1 MIDFHNNRIQFHQ
14 SNSPWIRSF
23 SLESIK
29 CLIVCRGPVRKEAM
43 EIFDSIGIREYG
55 ILLSE
60 KDSVVYPMALA
71 PELRGFRFPNN
82 IHRVPDYMGVG
93 KEEKMERI
101 EQIISIAKDNK
112 YTHIFAGYGFMA
124 EDAEFIEAI
133 EKSGVVFMG
142 PASYVANQAGSKDA
156 AKKIARKLDVS
167 VTPGVDNISSLALLT
182 KAPDAKALEKLAK
195 EKGIDFSFDSSV
207 SPEVNAENLLE
218 LGYSKIVEL
227 VTIADLQAEAEKET
241 KKIWEKYPKNRI
253 RFKYIGGGGG
263 KGQRVVSKIEE
274 VKGAVQEILSESKVT
289 APGTNKNFLIELN
302 IENTRHNEIQLIGNG
317 EWCLALGGR
326 DCSVQ
331 MHEQKLLE
339 LSLTQELLEKEIASC
354 STTHP
359 KKAEVLKGDLKVL
372 REMEEQSERFGEAVK
387 LNSVSTFES
396 IVEGTNHF
404 FMEVNTRIQVE
415 HRVTEMVYSLKFK
428 NPENSNE
435 FFVVDSLIEA
445 MALLSLHGKRLQKP
459 ERILKFPSGAEVR
472 INATNKAIQP
482 HAGGVI
488 VNWSKPLPEEI
499 RDDQGISIRNPDMGL
514 FVHYKVAG
522 AYDSNIALLISH
534 GENRKDNLIRL
545 GNILRKTELRG
556 YDLQTNLLVHYGL
569 IHWILG
575 KDAMFKPSTAFMI
588 SYLAG
593 VGALE
598 KIVKDVDLEI
608 AWKKV
613 ISEASSSEAKKV
625 LGRKS
630 TLITRPIGKLLK
642 DAHLVAGFIGFHLNH
657 SWKISGS
664 KIEWLRNPIYVLS
677 DLYYYLNMEADP
689 SLSPSEQIWDH
700 DNEIL
705 QKALSFY
712 RELSKRT
719 GVAADSIELVAN
731 LNSGKTISGID
742 SGILPSVFQSHNGFQ
757 AGLELLKLLPAAG
770 LGSGFYNLEVDEK
783 LEALIPDEFRK
794 AETRDAFIK
803 FLAPPPKASSDE
815 IVAPMG
821 GMFYSK
827 EAPDLP
833 PMVKVGDHFKA
844 GQPLFI
850 VEVMKMFNKISAPF
864 SGTVKE
870 ILLNDSDGKIISKG
884 QTIFKIVPDE
894 VIHMETE
901 AEIAERKRKV
911 TLSLV

>member
-1 MIDFHNNRIQFHQ
+1 MIDFQNNRIQFHQ
-14 SNSPWIRSF
+14 SSSPWIRSF

-82 IHRVPDYMGVG
+82 IHRVPDYMGAG

-124 EDAEFIEAI
+124 EDSEFISAI

-142 PASYVANQAGSKDA
+142 PASYVADQAGSKDA
-156 AKKIARKLDVS
+156 AKKIARKLEVS
-167 VTPGVDNISSLALLT
+167 VTPGVDNISSLALLA
-182 KAPDAKALEKLAK
+182 KAPDAKSLEKIAK
-195 EKGIDFSFDSSV
+195 EKGIDFAFDPSLSL
-207 SPEVNAENLLE
+207 EVNAENLLE
-218 LGYSKIVEL
+218 LGYSKIIEFVS
-227 VTIADLQAEAEKET
+227 IADLQVEAEKEC
-241 KKIWEKYPKNRI
+241 KKIWEKYSKNRI

-263 KGQRVVSKIEE
+263 KGQRVVSKPEE

-339 LSLTQELLEKEIASC
+339 LSLTQELLEKEIAAC
-354 STTHP
+354 AATHP

-372 REMEEQSERFGEAVK
+372 REMEEQSERFGAAVK

-428 NPENSNE
+428 NPENQNE
-435 FFVVDSLIEA
+435 FFIVDSLIEA

-459 ERILKFPSGAEVR
+459 ERIFRFPSGAEVR

-488 VNWSKPLPEEI
+488 MNWSKPLADEI

-575 KDAMFKPSTAFMI
+575 KDAMFKPSTSFMI

-598 KIVKDVDLEI
+598 KIIKDVDLEI
-608 AWKKV
+608 AWKKI
-613 ISEASSSEAKKV
+613 ISEASADLKKV
-625 LGRKS
+625 LSRKL
-630 TLITRPIGKLLK
+630 TLITRPIGELIK
-642 DAHLVAGFIGFHLNH
+642 DAHLSAGFIGFHLNR
-657 SWKISGS
+657 SWKISDS
-664 KIEWLRNPIYVLS
+664 KIEWLRNPIFILA
-677 DLYYYLNMEADP
+677 DLYHYLNMEADP
-689 SLSPSEQIWDH
+689 SLPPSEQIWDH
-700 DNEIL
+700 DDEVL

-712 RELSKRT
+712 QELAKRT
-719 GVAADSIELVAN
+719 GSNPDSIELVAS
-731 LNSGKTISGID
+731 LNAGKSLNGIEAGLL
-742 SGILPSVFQSHNGFQ
+742 SSVLASHNGYQ
-757 AGLELLKLLPAAG
+757 SGLELLKLLPYAG
-770 LGSGFYNLEVDEK
+770 LNSGFYKLEVDEK
-783 LEALIPDEFRK
+783 LEAVIPEEFRK
-794 AETRDAFIK
+794 TETRDSLIK

-833 PMVKVGDHFKA
+833 PMIKVGDHFKA

-894 VIHMETE
+894 VIHIETE
-901 AEIAERKRKV
+901 AEITERKKKI
-911 TLSLV
+911 TLSLI

>member
-1 MIDFHNNRIQFHQ
+1 MIDFQNNRIQFHQ
-14 SNSPWIRSF
+14 SSSPWIRSF

-82 IHRVPDYMGVG
+82 IHRVPDYMGAG

-124 EDAEFIEAI
+124 EDSEFISAI

-142 PASYVANQAGSKDA
+142 PASYVADQAGSKDA
-156 AKKIARKLDVS
+156 AKKIARKLEVS
-167 VTPGVDNISSLALLT
+167 VTPGVDNISSLALLA
-182 KAPDAKALEKLAK
+182 KAPDAKSLEKIAK
-195 EKGIDFSFDSSV
+195 EKGIDFVFDPSLSL
-207 SPEVNAENLLE
+207 EVNAENLLE
-218 LGYSKIVEL
+218 LGYSKIIEFVS
-227 VTIADLQAEAEKET
+227 IADLQVEAEKEC
-241 KKIWEKYPKNRI
+241 KKIWEKYSKNRI

-263 KGQRVVSKIEE
+263 KGQRVVSKPEE

-339 LSLTQELLEKEIASC
+339 LSLTQELLEKEIAAC
-354 STTHP
+354 AATHP

-372 REMEEQSERFGEAVK
+372 REMEEQSERFGAAVK

-428 NPENSNE
+428 NPENQNE
-435 FFVVDSLIEA
+435 FFIVDSLIEA

-459 ERILKFPSGAEVR
+459 ERIFRFPSGAEVR

-488 VNWSKPLPEEI
+488 MNWSKPLADEI

-575 KDAMFKPSTAFMI
+575 KDAMFKPSTSFMI

-598 KIVKDVDLEI
+598 KIIKDVDLEI
-608 AWKKV
+608 AWKKI
-613 ISEASSSEAKKV
+613 ISEASADLKKV
-625 LGRKS
+625 LSRKL
-630 TLITRPIGKLLK
+630 TLITRPIGELIK
-642 DAHLVAGFIGFHLNH
+642 DAHLSAGFIGFHLNR

-664 KIEWLRNPIYVLS
+664 KIEWLRNPIFILA
-677 DLYYYLNMEADP
+677 DLYHYLNMEADP
-689 SLSPSEQIWDH
+689 SLPPSEQIWDH
-700 DNEIL
+700 DDEVL

-712 RELSKRT
+712 QELAKRT
-719 GVAADSIELVAN
+719 GSNPDSIELVAS
-731 LNSGKTISGID
+731 LNAGKSLNGIEAGLL
-742 SGILPSVFQSHNGFQ
+742 SSVLASHNGYQ
-757 AGLELLKLLPAAG
+757 SGLELLKLLPYAG
-770 LGSGFYNLEVDEK
+770 LNSEFYKLEVDEK
-783 LEALIPDEFRK
+783 LEAVIPEEFRK
-794 AETRDAFIK
+794 TETRDSLIK

-833 PMVKVGDHFKA
+833 PMIKVGDHFKA

-894 VIHMETE
+894 VIHIETE
-901 AEIAERKRKV
+901 AEITERKKKI
-911 TLSLV
+911 TLSLI

>member
-1 MIDFHNNRIQFHQ
+1 MIDFQNNRIQFHQ
-14 SNSPWIRSF
+14 SSSPWIRSF

-71 PELRGFRFPNN
+71 SELRGFRFPNN
-82 IHRVPDYMGVG
+82 IHRVPDYMGAG

-124 EDAEFIEAI
+124 EDSEFISAI

-142 PASYVANQAGSKDA
+142 PASYVADQAGSKDA
-156 AKKIARKLDVS
+156 AKKIARKLEVS
-167 VTPGVDNISSLALLT
+167 VTPGVDNISSLALLA
-182 KAPDAKALEKLAK
+182 KAPDAKSLEKIAK
-195 EKGIDFSFDSSV
+195 EKGIDFIFDPSLSL
-207 SPEVNAENLLE
+207 EVNAENLLE
-218 LGYSKIVEL
+218 LGYSKIIEFVS
-227 VTIADLQAEAEKET
+227 IADLQVEAEKEC
-241 KKIWEKYPKNRI
+241 KKIWEKYSKNRI

-263 KGQRVVSKIEE
+263 KGQRVVSKPEE

-339 LSLTQELLEKEIASC
+339 LSLTQELLEKEIAAC
-354 STTHP
+354 AATHP

-372 REMEEQSERFGEAVK
+372 REMEEQSERFGAAVK

-428 NPENSNE
+428 NPENQNE
-435 FFVVDSLIEA
+435 FFIVDSLIEA

-459 ERILKFPSGAEVR
+459 ERIFRFPSGAEVR

-488 VNWSKPLPEEI
+488 MNWSKPLADEI

-575 KDAMFKPSTAFMI
+575 KDAMFKPSTSFMI

-598 KIVKDVDLEI
+598 KIIKDVDLEI
-608 AWKKV
+608 AWKKI
-613 ISEASSSEAKKV
+613 ISEASADLKKV
-625 LGRKS
+625 LSRKL
-630 TLITRPIGKLLK
+630 TLITRPIGELIK
-642 DAHLVAGFIGFHLNH
+642 DAHLSAGFIGFHLNR

-664 KIEWLRNPIYVLS
+664 KIEWLRNPIFILA
-677 DLYYYLNMEADP
+677 DLYHYLNMEADP
-689 SLSPSEQIWDH
+689 SLPPSEQIWDH
-700 DNEIL
+700 DDEVL

-712 RELSKRT
+712 QELAKRT
-719 GVAADSIELVAN
+719 GSNPDSIELVAS
-731 LNSGKTISGID
+731 LNAGKSLNGIEAGLL
-742 SGILPSVFQSHNGFQ
+742 SSVLASHNGYQ
-757 AGLELLKLLPAAG
+757 SGLELLKLLPYAG
-770 LGSGFYNLEVDEK
+770 LNSGFYKLEVDEK
-783 LEALIPDEFRK
+783 LEAVIPEEFRK
-794 AETRDAFIK
+794 TETRDSLIK

-833 PMVKVGDHFKA
+833 PMIKVGDHFKA

-894 VIHMETE
+894 VIHIETE
-901 AEIAERKRKV
+901 AEITERKKKI
-911 TLSLV
+911 TLSLI

>member
-1 MIDFHNNRIQFHQ
+1 MIDFQNNRIQFHQ

-71 PELRGFRFPNN
+71 PELRGFRFPHN
-82 IHRVPDYMGVG
+82 IHRVPDYMGAG
-93 KEEKMERI
+93 KEEKVERI

-124 EDAEFIEAI
+124 EDSEFISAI
-133 EKSGVVFMG
+133 EKSGLVFMG
-142 PASYVANQAGSKDA
+142 PASYVADQAGSKDA
-156 AKKIARKLDVS
+156 AKKIARKLEVS
-167 VTPGVDNISSLALLT
+167 VTPGVDNISSLALLA
-182 KAPDAKALEKLAK
+182 KAPDAKALEKFAK
-195 EKGIDFSFDSSV
+195 EKGIDFTFDSSL
-207 SPEVNAENLLE
+207 PLDANAENLLE
-218 LGYSKIVEL
+218 LGYSKIIEL
-227 VTIADLQAEAEKET
+227 VSIADLQVEAEKEC
-241 KKIWEKYPKNRI
+241 KKIWEKYSKNRI

-339 LSLTQELLEKEIASC
+339 ISLTQELLEKEIASC
-354 STTHP
+354 ASTNP

-372 REMEEQSERFGEAVK
+372 REMEEQSERFGAAVK

-396 IVEGTNHF
+396 IVDGTNHF

-428 NPENSNE
+428 NPENPNE
-435 FFVVDSLIEA
+435 FFIVDSLIEA

-459 ERILKFPSGAEVR
+459 ERILRYPSGAEVR

-488 VNWSKPLPEEI
+488 MGWSKPLPEEI

-522 AYDSNIALLISH
+522 AYDSNIALLITH
-534 GENRKDNLIRL
+534 GETREDNLKRL
-545 GNILRKTELRG
+545 GNILRRTELRG
-556 YDLQTNLLVHYGL
+556 HDLQTNLLVHYGL
-569 IHWILG
+569 INWILG
-575 KDAMFKPSTAFMI
+575 KDSMFKPSTAFMI

-598 KIVKDVDLEI
+598 RLMKDVDLEI
-608 AWKKV
+608 AWKKT
-613 ISEASSSEAKKV
+613 ISDAPAEAKKV
-625 LGRKS
+625 LSRKL
-630 TLITRPIGKLLK
+630 TLITRPIEAIAK

-657 SWKISGS
+657 SWKIASN
-664 KIEWLRNPIYVLS
+664 KIEWLRNPIFILA
-677 DLYYYLNMEADP
+677 DLYHYLNMEADETQP
-689 SLSPSEQIWDH
+689 PSEQIWDH

-705 QKALSFY
+705 QKAISFY
-712 RELSKRT
+712 QELSKKT
-719 GVAADSIELVAN
+719 GIAADSIELVTS
-731 LNSGKTISGID
+731 LNGGKALKGVD
-742 SGILPSVFQSHNGFQ
+742 SSILNQVIQSHNGFQ
-757 AGLELLKLLPAAG
+757 IGLELIKLLPSAG
-770 LGSGFYNLEVDEK
+770 LSSGFYNLGVDEK
-783 LEALIPDEFRK
+783 LEAILPEEFKK
-794 AETRDAFIK
+794 AETRDGFIK

-833 PMVKVGDHFKA
+833 PMIQVGDHFKA

-894 VIHMETE
+894 VIHIETDQ
-901 AEIAERKRKV
+901 EIAERKKKI
-911 TLSLV
+911 TLSLI

>member
-1 MIDFHNNRIQFHQ
+1 MIDFQNNRIQFHQ
-14 SNSPWIRSF
+14 SSSPWIRSF

-82 IHRVPDYMGVG
+82 IHRVPDYMGAG

-124 EDAEFIEAI
+124 EDSEFISAI

-142 PASYVANQAGSKDA
+142 PASYVADQAGSKDA
-156 AKKIARKLDVS
+156 AKKIARKLEVS
-167 VTPGVDNISSLALLT
+167 VTPGVDNISSLALLA
-182 KAPDAKALEKLAK
+182 KAPDAKSLEKIAK
-195 EKGIDFSFDSSV
+195 EKGIDFVFDPSLSL
-207 SPEVNAENLLE
+207 EVNAENLLE
-218 LGYSKIVEL
+218 LGYSKIIEFVS
-227 VTIADLQAEAEKET
+227 IADLQVEAEKEC
-241 KKIWEKYPKNRI
+241 KKIWEKYSKNRI

-263 KGQRVVSKIEE
+263 KGQRVVSKPEE

-339 LSLTQELLEKEIASC
+339 LSLTQELLEKEIAAC
-354 STTHP
+354 AATHP

-372 REMEEQSERFGEAVK
+372 REMEEQSERFGAAVK

-428 NPENSNE
+428 NPENQNE
-435 FFVVDSLIEA
+435 FFIVDSLIEA

-459 ERILKFPSGAEVR
+459 ERIFRFPSGAEVR

-488 VNWSKPLPEEI
+488 MNWSKPLADEI

-575 KDAMFKPSTAFMI
+575 KDAMFKPSTSFMI

-598 KIVKDVDLEI
+598 KIIKDVDLEI
-608 AWKKV
+608 AWKKI
-613 ISEASSSEAKKV
+613 ISEASADLKKV
-625 LGRKS
+625 LSRKL
-630 TLITRPIGKLLK
+630 TLITRPIGELIK
-642 DAHLVAGFIGFHLNH
+642 DAHLSAGFIGFHLNR

-664 KIEWLRNPIYVLS
+664 KIEWLRNPIFILA
-677 DLYYYLNMEADP
+677 DLYHYLNMEADP
-689 SLSPSEQIWDH
+689 SLPPSEQIWDH
-700 DNEIL
+700 DDEVL

-712 RELSKRT
+712 QELAKRT
-719 GVAADSIELVAN
+719 GSNPDSIELVAS
-731 LNSGKTISGID
+731 LNAGKSLNGIEAGLL
-742 SGILPSVFQSHNGFQ
+742 SSILASHNGYQ
-757 AGLELLKLLPAAG
+757 SGLELLKLLPYAG
-770 LGSGFYNLEVDEK
+770 LNSGFYKLEVDEK
-783 LEALIPDEFRK
+783 LEAVIPEEFRK
-794 AETRDAFIK
+794 TETRDSLIK

-833 PMVKVGDHFKA
+833 PMIKVGDHFKA

-894 VIHMETE
+894 VIHIETE
-901 AEIAERKRKV
+901 AEITERKKKI
-911 TLSLV
+911 TLSLI

>member
-1 MIDFHNNRIQFHQ
+1 MIDFQNNRIQFHQ
-14 SNSPWIRSF
+14 SSSPWIRSF

-82 IHRVPDYMGVG
+82 IHRVPDYMGAG

-124 EDAEFIEAI
+124 EDSEFISAI

-142 PASYVANQAGSKDA
+142 PASYVADQAGSKDA
-156 AKKIARKLDVS
+156 AKKIARKLEVS
-167 VTPGVDNISSLALLT
+167 VTPGVDNISSLALLA
-182 KAPDAKALEKLAK
+182 KAPDAKSLEKIAK
-195 EKGIDFSFDSSV
+195 EKGIDFIFDPSLSL
-207 SPEVNAENLLE
+207 EVNAENLLE
-218 LGYSKIVEL
+218 LGYSKIIEFVS
-227 VTIADLQAEAEKET
+227 IADLQVEAEKEC
-241 KKIWEKYPKNRI
+241 KKIWEKYSKNRI

-263 KGQRVVSKIEE
+263 KGQRVVSKPEE

-339 LSLTQELLEKEIASC
+339 LSLTQELLEKEIAAC
-354 STTHP
+354 AATHP

-372 REMEEQSERFGEAVK
+372 REMEEQSERFGAAVK

-428 NPENSNE
+428 NPENQNE
-435 FFVVDSLIEA
+435 FFIVDSLIEA

-459 ERILKFPSGAEVR
+459 ERIFRFPSGAEVR

-488 VNWSKPLPEEI
+488 MNWSKPLADEI

-575 KDAMFKPSTAFMI
+575 KDAMFKPSTSFMI

-598 KIVKDVDLEI
+598 KIIKDVDLEI
-608 AWKKV
+608 AWKKI
-613 ISEASSSEAKKV
+613 ISEASADLKKV
-625 LGRKS
+625 LSRKL
-630 TLITRPIGKLLK
+630 TLITRPIGELIK
-642 DAHLVAGFIGFHLNH
+642 DAHLSAGFIGFHLNR
-657 SWKISGS
+657 SWKISDS
-664 KIEWLRNPIYVLS
+664 KIEWLRNPIFILA
-677 DLYYYLNMEADP
+677 DLYHYLNMEADP
-689 SLSPSEQIWDH
+689 SLPPSEQIWDH
-700 DNEIL
+700 DDEVL

-712 RELSKRT
+712 QELAKRT
-719 GVAADSIELVAN
+719 GSNPDSIELVAS
-731 LNSGKTISGID
+731 LNAGKSLNGIEA
-742 SGILPSVFQSHNGFQ
+742 GLLPSILASHNGYQ
-757 AGLELLKLLPAAG
+757 SGLELLKLLPYAG
-770 LGSGFYNLEVDEK
+770 LNSGFYKLEVDEK
-783 LEALIPDEFRK
+783 LEAVIPEEFRK
-794 AETRDAFIK
+794 TETRDSLIK

-833 PMVKVGDHFKA
+833 PMIKVGDHFKA

-894 VIHMETE
+894 VIHIETE
-901 AEIAERKRKV
+901 AEITERKKKI
-911 TLSLV
+911 TLSLI

>member
-1 MIDFHNNRIQFHQ
+1 MIDFQNNRIQFHQ
-14 SNSPWIRSF
+14 SSSPWIRSF

-82 IHRVPDYMGVG
+82 IHRVPDYMGAG

-124 EDAEFIEAI
+124 EDSEFISAI

-142 PASYVANQAGSKDA
+142 PASYVADQAGSKDA
-156 AKKIARKLDVS
+156 AKKIARKLEVS
-167 VTPGVDNISSLALLT
+167 VTPGVDNISSLALLA
-182 KAPDAKALEKLAK
+182 KAPDAKSLEKIAK
-195 EKGIDFSFDSSV
+195 EKGIDFVFDPSLSL
-207 SPEVNAENLLE
+207 EVNAENLLE
-218 LGYSKIVEL
+218 LGYSKIIEFVS
-227 VTIADLQAEAEKET
+227 IADLQVEAEKEC
-241 KKIWEKYPKNRI
+241 KKIWEKYSKNRI

-263 KGQRVVSKIEE
+263 KGQRVVSKPEE

-339 LSLTQELLEKEIASC
+339 LSLTQELLEKEIAAC
-354 STTHP
+354 AATHP

-372 REMEEQSERFGEAVK
+372 REMEEQSERFGAAVK

-428 NPENSNE
+428 NPENQNE
-435 FFVVDSLIEA
+435 FFIVDSLIEA

-459 ERILKFPSGAEVR
+459 ERIFRFPSGAEVR

-488 VNWSKPLPEEI
+488 MNWSKPLADEI

-575 KDAMFKPSTAFMI
+575 KDAMFKPSTSFMI

-598 KIVKDVDLEI
+598 KIIKDVDLEI
-608 AWKKV
+608 AWKKI
-613 ISEASSSEAKKV
+613 ISEASADLKKV
-625 LGRKS
+625 LSRKL
-630 TLITRPIGKLLK
+630 TLITRPIGELIK
-642 DAHLVAGFIGFHLNH
+642 DAHLSAGFIGFHLNR

-664 KIEWLRNPIYVLS
+664 KIEWLRNPIFILA
-677 DLYYYLNMEADP
+677 DLYHYLNMEADP
-689 SLSPSEQIWDH
+689 SLPPSEQIWDH
-700 DNEIL
+700 DDEVL

-712 RELSKRT
+712 QELAKRT
-719 GVAADSIELVAN
+719 GSNPDSIELVAS
-731 LNSGKTISGID
+731 LNAGKSLNGIEAGLL
-742 SGILPSVFQSHNGFQ
+742 SSVLASHNGYQ
-757 AGLELLKLLPAAG
+757 SGLELLKLLPYAG
-770 LGSGFYNLEVDEK
+770 LNSGFYKLEVDEK
-783 LEALIPDEFRK
+783 LEAVIPEEFRK
-794 AETRDAFIK
+794 TETRDSLIK

-833 PMVKVGDHFKA
+833 PMIKVGDHFKA

-894 VIHMETE
+894 VIHIETE
-901 AEIAERKRKV
+901 AEITERKKKI
-911 TLSLV
+911 TLSLI

>member
-1 MIDFHNNRIQFHQ
+1 MIDFQNNRIQFHQ
-14 SNSPWIRSF
+14 SSSPWIRSF

-82 IHRVPDYMGVG
+82 IHRVPDYMGAG

-124 EDAEFIEAI
+124 EDSEFISAI

-142 PASYVANQAGSKDA
+142 PASYVADQAGSKDA
-156 AKKIARKLDVS
+156 AKKIARKLEVS
-167 VTPGVDNISSLALLT
+167 VTPGVDNISSLALLA
-182 KAPDAKALEKLAK
+182 KAPDAKSLEKIAK
-195 EKGIDFSFDSSV
+195 EKGIDFIFDSSL
-207 SPEVNAENLLE
+207 SLEVNAENLLE
-218 LGYSKIVEL
+218 LGYSKIIEFVS
-227 VTIADLQAEAEKET
+227 IADLQIEAEKEC
-241 KKIWEKYPKNRI
+241 KKIWEKYSKNRI

-263 KGQRVVSKIEE
+263 KGQRVVSKPEE

-339 LSLTQELLEKEIASC
+339 LSLTQELLEKEIAVC
-354 STTHP
+354 AATHP

-372 REMEEQSERFGEAVK
+372 REMEEQSERFGAAVK

-428 NPENSNE
+428 NPENQNE
-435 FFVVDSLIEA
+435 FFIVDSLIEA

-459 ERILKFPSGAEVR
+459 ERIFRFPSGAEVR

-482 HAGGVI
+482 HAGGI
-488 VNWSKPLPEEI
+488 IMNWSKPLVDEI

-575 KDAMFKPSTAFMI
+575 KDAMFKPSTSFMI

-598 KIVKDVDLEI
+598 KIIKDVDLEI
-608 AWKKV
+608 AWKKI
-613 ISEASSSEAKKV
+613 ISEASVDLKKV
-625 LGRKS
+625 LSRKL
-630 TLITRPIGKLLK
+630 TLITRPIGELIK
-642 DAHLVAGFIGFHLNH
+642 DAHLSAGFIGFHLNR

-664 KIEWLRNPIYVLS
+664 KIEWLRNPIFILA
-677 DLYYYLNMEADP
+677 DLYHYLNMEADP
-689 SLSPSEQIWDH
+689 SLPPSEQIWDH
-700 DNEIL
+700 DNEVL

-712 RELSKRT
+712 QELAKRT
-719 GVAADSIELVAN
+719 GSNPDSIELVAS
-731 LNSGKTISGID
+731 LNAGKSLNGIEAGLL
-742 SGILPSVFQSHNGFQ
+742 SSVLASHNGYQ
-757 AGLELLKLLPAAG
+757 SGLELLKLLPYAG
-770 LGSGFYNLEVDEK
+770 LNSGFYKLEVDEK
-783 LEALIPDEFRK
+783 LEAVIPEEFK
-794 AETRDAFIK
+794 KTETRDSLIK

-894 VIHMETE
+894 VIHIETE
-901 AEIAERKRKV
+901 AEITERKKKI
-911 TLSLV
+911 TLSLI

>member
-1 MIDFHNNRIQFHQ
+1 MIDFQNNRIQFHQ
-14 SNSPWIRSF
+14 SSSPWIRSF

-82 IHRVPDYMGVG
+82 IHRVPDYMGAG

-124 EDAEFIEAI
+124 EDSEFISAI

-142 PASYVANQAGSKDA
+142 PASYVADQAGSKDA
-156 AKKIARKLDVS
+156 AKKIARKLEVS
-167 VTPGVDNISSLALLT
+167 VTPGVDNISSLALLA
-182 KAPDAKALEKLAK
+182 KAPDAKSLEKIAK
-195 EKGIDFSFDSSV
+195 EKGIDFVFDPSLSL
-207 SPEVNAENLLE
+207 EVNAENLLE
-218 LGYSKIVEL
+218 LGYSKIIEFVS
-227 VTIADLQAEAEKET
+227 IADLQVEAEKEC
-241 KKIWEKYPKNRI
+241 KKIWEKYSKNRI

-263 KGQRVVSKIEE
+263 KGQRVVSKPEE

-339 LSLTQELLEKEIASC
+339 LSLTQELLEKEIAAC
-354 STTHP
+354 ATTHP

-372 REMEEQSERFGEAVK
+372 REMEEQSERFGAAVK

-428 NPENSNE
+428 NPENQNE
-435 FFVVDSLIEA
+435 FFIVDSLIEA

-459 ERILKFPSGAEVR
+459 ERIFRFPSGAEVR

-488 VNWSKPLPEEI
+488 MNWSKPLADEI

-575 KDAMFKPSTAFMI
+575 KDAMFKPSTSFMI

-598 KIVKDVDLEI
+598 KIIKDVDLEI
-608 AWKKV
+608 AWKKI
-613 ISEASSSEAKKV
+613 ISEASADLKKV
-625 LGRKS
+625 LSRKL
-630 TLITRPIGKLLK
+630 TLITRPIGELIK
-642 DAHLVAGFIGFHLNH
+642 DAHLSAGFIGFHLNR

-664 KIEWLRNPIYVLS
+664 KIEWLRNPIFMLA
-677 DLYYYLNMEADP
+677 DLYHYLNMEADP
-689 SLSPSEQIWDH
+689 SLPPSEQIWDH
-700 DNEIL
+700 DDEVL

-712 RELSKRT
+712 QELAKRT
-719 GVAADSIELVAN
+719 GSNPDSIELVAS
-731 LNSGKTISGID
+731 LNAGKSLNGIEAGLL
-742 SGILPSVFQSHNGFQ
+742 SSVLASHNGYQ
-757 AGLELLKLLPAAG
+757 SGLELLKLLPYAG
-770 LGSGFYNLEVDEK
+770 LNSGFYKLEVDEK
-783 LEALIPDEFRK
+783 LEAVIPEEFRK
-794 AETRDAFIK
+794 TETRDSLIK

-833 PMVKVGDHFKA
+833 PMIKVGDHFKA

-894 VIHMETE
+894 VIHIETE
-901 AEIAERKRKV
+901 AEITERKRK
-911 TLSLV
+911 SH

>member
-1 MIDFHNNRIQFHQ
+1 MIDFQNNRIQFHQ
-14 SNSPWIRSF
+14 SSSPWIRSF

-82 IHRVPDYMGVG
+82 IHRVPDYMGAG

-124 EDAEFIEAI
+124 EDSEFISAI

-142 PASYVANQAGSKDA
+142 PASYVADQAGSKDA
-156 AKKIARKLDVS
+156 AKKIARKLEVS
-167 VTPGVDNISSLALLT
+167 VTPGVDNISSLALLA
-182 KAPDAKALEKLAK
+182 KAPDAKSLEKIAK
-195 EKGIDFSFDSSV
+195 EKGIDFIFDPSLSL
-207 SPEVNAENLLE
+207 EVNAENLLE
-218 LGYSKIVEL
+218 LGYSKIIEFVS
-227 VTIADLQAEAEKET
+227 IADLQVEAEKEC
-241 KKIWEKYPKNRI
+241 KKIWEKYSKNRI

-263 KGQRVVSKIEE
+263 KGQRVVSKPEE

-354 STTHP
+354 AATHP

-372 REMEEQSERFGEAVK
+372 REMEEQSERFGAAVK

-428 NPENSNE
+428 NPENQNE
-435 FFVVDSLIEA
+435 FFIVDSLIEA

-459 ERILKFPSGAEVR
+459 ERIFRFPSGAEVR

-488 VNWSKPLPEEI
+488 MNWSKPLADEI

-575 KDAMFKPSTAFMI
+575 KDAMFKPSTSFMI

-598 KIVKDVDLEI
+598 KIIKDVDLEI
-608 AWKKV
+608 AWKKI
-613 ISEASSSEAKKV
+613 ISEASADLKKV
-625 LGRKS
+625 LSRKL
-630 TLITRPIGKLLK
+630 TLITRPIGELIK
-642 DAHLVAGFIGFHLNH
+642 DAHLSAGFIGFHLNR

-664 KIEWLRNPIYVLS
+664 KIEWLRNPIFILA
-677 DLYYYLNMEADP
+677 DLYHYLNMEADP
-689 SLSPSEQIWDH
+689 SLPPSEQIWDH
-700 DNEIL
+700 DDEVL

-712 RELSKRT
+712 QELAKRT
-719 GVAADSIELVAN
+719 GSNPDSIELVAS
-731 LNSGKTISGID
+731 LNAGKSLNGIEAGLL
-742 SGILPSVFQSHNGFQ
+742 SSVLASHNGYQ
-757 AGLELLKLLPAAG
+757 SGLELLKLLPYAG
-770 LGSGFYNLEVDEK
+770 LNSGFYKLEVDEK
-783 LEALIPDEFRK
+783 LEAVIPEEFRK
-794 AETRDAFIK
+794 TETRDSLIK

-833 PMVKVGDHFKA
+833 PMIKVGDHFKA

-894 VIHMETE
+894 VIHIETE
-901 AEIAERKRKV
+901 AEITERKKKI
-911 TLSLV
+911 TLSLI

>member
-1 MIDFHNNRIQFHQ
+1 MIDFQNNRIQFHQ
-14 SNSPWIRSF
+14 SSSPWIRSF

-82 IHRVPDYMGVG
+82 IHRVPDYMGAG

-124 EDAEFIEAI
+124 EDSEFISAI

-142 PASYVANQAGSKDA
+142 PASYVADQAGSKDA
-156 AKKIARKLDVS
+156 AKKIARKLEVS
-167 VTPGVDNISSLALLT
+167 VTPGVDNISSLALLA
-182 KAPDAKALEKLAK
+182 KAPDAKSLEKIAK
-195 EKGIDFSFDSSV
+195 EKGIDFIFDPSLSL
-207 SPEVNAENLLE
+207 EVNAENLLE
-218 LGYSKIVEL
+218 LGYSKIIEFVS
-227 VTIADLQAEAEKET
+227 IADLQVEAEKEC
-241 KKIWEKYPKNRI
+241 KKIWEKYSKNRI

-263 KGQRVVSKIEE
+263 KGQRVVSKPEE

-339 LSLTQELLEKEIASC
+339 LSLTQELLEKEIAAC
-354 STTHP
+354 AATHP

-372 REMEEQSERFGEAVK
+372 REMEEQSERFGAAVK

-428 NPENSNE
+428 NPENQNE
-435 FFVVDSLIEA
+435 FFIVDSLIEA

-459 ERILKFPSGAEVR
+459 ERIFRFPSGAEVR

-488 VNWSKPLPEEI
+488 MNWSKPLADEI

-575 KDAMFKPSTAFMI
+575 KDAMFKPSTSFMI

-598 KIVKDVDLEI
+598 KIIKDVDLEI
-608 AWKKV
+608 AWKKI
-613 ISEASSSEAKKV
+613 ISEASADLKKV
-625 LGRKS
+625 LSRKL
-630 TLITRPIGKLLK
+630 TLITRPIGELIK
-642 DAHLVAGFIGFHLNH
+642 DAHLSAGFIGFHLNR

-664 KIEWLRNPIYVLS
+664 KIEWLRNPIFILA
-677 DLYYYLNMEADP
+677 DLYHYLNMEADP
-689 SLSPSEQIWDH
+689 SLPPSEQIWDH
-700 DNEIL
+700 DDEVL

-712 RELSKRT
+712 QELAKRT
-719 GVAADSIELVAN
+719 GSNPDSIELVAS
-731 LNSGKTISGID
+731 LNAGKSLNGIEAGLL
-742 SGILPSVFQSHNGFQ
+742 SSVLASHNGYQ
-757 AGLELLKLLPAAG
+757 SGLELLKLLPYAG
-770 LGSGFYNLEVDEK
+770 LNSGFYKLEVDEK
-783 LEALIPDEFRK
+783 LEAVIPEEFRK
-794 AETRDAFIK
+794 TETRDSLIK

-833 PMVKVGDHFKA
+833 PMIKVGDHFKA

-894 VIHMETE
+894 VIHIETE
-901 AEIAERKRKV
+901 AEITERKKKI
-911 TLSLV
+911 TLSLI